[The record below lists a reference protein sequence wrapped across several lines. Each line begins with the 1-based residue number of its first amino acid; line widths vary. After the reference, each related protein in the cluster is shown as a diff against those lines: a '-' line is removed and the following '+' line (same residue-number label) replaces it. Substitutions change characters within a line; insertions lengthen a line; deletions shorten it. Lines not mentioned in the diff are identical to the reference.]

1 MQEKFAE
8 RYCANN
14 PTVFPSADTAF
25 ILAYSV
31 IMLNTDAHNPSIKE
45 DRRMKKE
52 DFIRNNRG
60 IAAGQDLPEK
70 FLSEIYDNIVR
81 NAITLREDDALRERE
96 ATTKKSS
103 KLRASL
109 FIKEKEDILK
119 EVSRLKLD
127 AEQNESSQAHYYVS
141 AQDAG
146 IGVSCCTAAFP

>member
-1 MQEKFAE
+1 M
-8 RYCANN
+8 
-14 PTVFPSADTAF
+14 
-25 ILAYSV
+25 
-31 IMLNTDAHNPSIKE
+31 
-45 DRRMKKE
+45 
-52 DFIRNNRG
+52 
-60 IAAGQDLPEK
+60 
-70 FLSEIYDNIVR
+70 SEIYDNIVR

-146 IGVSCCTAAFP
+146 IGVSCCAAAFP